1 MARCAGRRTLQQPRH
16 GVAGQS
22 GCGYIIV
29 VDAEHDSENKTRSRS
44 NQSYHGLKTLLQRH
58 HIKQPD
64 IDVDALDRANEAV
77 HVISGHAKVPDIL
90 YVKLKSLAAF
100 DKVAAKQ
107 RYNKPGFFKRV
118 FGGR

>member
-1 MARCAGRRTLQQPRH
+1 M
-16 GVAGQS
+16 
-22 GCGYIIV
+22 

-44 NQSYHGLKTLLQRH
+44 NQSYHGLKNLLQRH
-58 HIKQPD
+58 QIKQPD